1 VGDYKTFKLLMNEFY
16 EKLKKTQSADKHRYN
31 YEYLSILSE
40 QKLENEEIV
49 LSKLEKILNE
59 YLKQEE
65 DSNYFSALILR
76 VKILIHLG
84 KYQNGLEELNS
95 EGFINQ
101 CKKNPYFEGE
111 RLYFIGIISSSAS
124 GIEGLKPAI
133 EYFLKAYDII
143 KDLFV
148 TELTWRVLFALTIN
162 YAERGN
168 SNRAKTFLIYTKS
181 VLDYISEKIS
191 DPRLKLL
198 YSDQAERHTALETLN
213 KLTENL

>member
-1 VGDYKTFKLLMNEFY
+1 
-16 EKLKKTQSADKHRYN
+16 
-31 YEYLSILSE
+31 
-40 QKLENEEIV
+40 LENEEIV

-76 VKILIHLG
+76 VKILIHMG

-95 EGFINQ
+95 EGFINR

-181 VLDYISEKIS
+181 VLDYISDKIS

-198 YSDQAERHTALETLN
+198 YSDQPERHTALATIN
-213 KLTENL
+213 KLTEKL